1 MVSLAREL
9 EHLASLLEAKTKKPR
24 GLKHPRHA
32 QHVAPAR
39 KRIKAVLVH
48 FFERQRAA
56 VLKAVKPHIARHL
69 ISYPVPVREAY
80 DPDEPRNAK
89 GEWGGGGAEWEDPD
103 EHPWRTRKGAENKSA
118 EQTQTQKP
126 EQKERSGL
134 EKAVDAIRSEM
145 ENENYQHYGIRVMG
159 DTKEGAILKRS
170 HVWVDGEYTSKL
182 LPGTSAVEVTRS
194 HIADRIEKMRGY
206 EGQGGKLVLLGSDK
220 ITDGQDAHEVVM
232 SGARVI
238 KIFDL
243 SDVLV
248 PVKEARHAPERTLRR
263 DVDVPLRE
271 ATSTQGR
278 TFASSLL
285 PHSLQPLSFA
295 ATGAEESAYN
305 DAITTLIGAAA
316 KSLDASAAVGEDF
329 AGEYLR
335 DNSLSK
341 LTGGINE
348 TSIER
353 LQDALAGAWDKG
365 GDYDSMVKAV
375 TDTFDDFSTTRTEL
389 IAQTEANDAYN
400 DGRHSIA
407 IGLDMDEKR
416 WDPDGTAACEEI
428 CQPNADQGWI
438 PIDEDFQSGDD
449 APSGHPRCDC
459 STDYRKSS
467 E

>member
-69 ISYPVPVREAY
+69 ISYPVPVREA
-80 DPDEPRNAK
+80 
-89 GEWGGGGAEWEDPD
+89 
-103 EHPWRTRKGAENKSA
+103 
-118 EQTQTQKP
+118 
-126 EQKERSGL
+126 
-134 EKAVDAIRSEM
+134 
-145 ENENYQHYGIRVMG
+145 
-159 DTKEGAILKRS
+159 
-170 HVWVDGEYTSKL
+170 
-182 LPGTSAVEVTRS
+182 
-194 HIADRIEKMRGY
+194 
-206 EGQGGKLVLLGSDK
+206 
-220 ITDGQDAHEVVM
+220 
-232 SGARVI
+232 
-238 KIFDL
+238 
-243 SDVLV
+243 
-248 PVKEARHAPERTLRR
+248 
-263 DVDVPLRE
+263 
-271 ATSTQGR
+271 TSTQGR

-341 LTGGINE
+341 LAGGINE